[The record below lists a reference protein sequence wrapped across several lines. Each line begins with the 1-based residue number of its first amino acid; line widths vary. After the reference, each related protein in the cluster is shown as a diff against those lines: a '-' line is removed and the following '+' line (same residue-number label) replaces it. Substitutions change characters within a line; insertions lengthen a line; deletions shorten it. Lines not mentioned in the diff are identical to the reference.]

1 MGKRSLAMATAMFG
15 GALLAVKA
23 DAGPVTYVDAA
34 GGAGGNTVRA
44 ANGSVDDWS
53 HTGAANDNKWYF
65 RSDQGSAGVYQSSD
79 SNSYTED
86 APELLTTATGL
97 ANALYDVYVFFRSE
111 AGANDWKIRAGFTSN
126 PGANP
131 VYARTSA
138 GGATAGSRAL
148 TGVNALTWNGSA
160 PAEDDQQPLYYALI
174 GQYNVTSS
182 TLSVYI
188 DDLPVTGATPLNTRT
203 WYDGIGYALPT
214 TTPEI
219 NSAMTGNAQTPA
231 TWNNN
236 QSPVAGSNYNVLASH
251 IVTVDSAFPGNRLV
265 AKVGGTVNIAAPVD
279 VRYLKVETGGNVTVA
294 GSGDLKIGDE
304 NAAVTLGFFETD
316 QDLTFNM
323 NPGADFIMA
332 MSLRGAGNITYNS
345 NGAGS
350 ELILPDAQAFGG
362 VTKFEGTG
370 DGVRLVSNRGGGRI
384 EMNSTGANALTYDTV
399 GQISGG
405 INIFNQPGTVAH
417 ATNNPGSRLINP
429 SVLEANAAVTVDLSA
444 PYATDERRLLFG
456 DAIRG
461 AGDITVNG
469 TVSDPSNPNGGS
481 NGTTRNEFELGTT
494 GEPTNVAA
502 NTYSGTLTA
511 NNYVNVELRHS
522 LPAAKIVVNNNALF
536 DMGHQAVATTKT
548 MQFGEVVVNSGG
560 ILEVGYEQSIAGSA
574 TGRQVGN
581 LQLVKTDGRSG
592 SLTLN
597 AGASTVMQV
606 NGKDAG
612 QFDTIAA
619 QGAITLGGTLEVV
632 VNPLTSTSTGDNP
645 VYAPTPGDVITLIT
659 AGGGGGSL
667 ATDFNDNGTVDAA
680 DLATWKTAYG
690 STNLGDANN
699 DGVTDGADFL
709 AWQRDLGQS
718 SGGGLTGTFSS
729 LVVTDPGNVMSGA
742 GLAFQLN
749 VTSSEVQLVVVA
761 ASAVAAVP
769 EPAGLSLLAMGA
781 GLFVRRRQ

>member
-1 MGKRSLAMATAMFG
+1 MGKRSLAMATAMVG
-15 GALLAVKA
+15 GALLAAKA
-23 DAGPVTYVDAA
+23 DAGPVTYIDAA

-44 ANGSVDDWS
+44 ANGSVDDWF
-53 HTGAANDNKWYF
+53 HNAAANDNKWFF
-65 RSDQGSAGVYQSSD
+65 RPDQGSAGVYQSSD
-79 SNSYTED
+79 SNNYTED

-174 GQYNVTSS
+174 GQYNVTAS

-214 TTPEI
+214 TTLEI
-219 NSAMTGNAQTPA
+219 NSAMTGNAQTPG

-236 QSPVAGSNYNVLASH
+236 QAPVAGSNYNVLASH
-251 IVTVDSAFPGNRLV
+251 TVTVDSPFPGSRLT

-304 NAAVTLGFFETD
+304 NAAVTLGFFETA

-323 NPGADFIMA
+323 NPGSDFIMA
-332 MSLRGAGNITYNS
+332 MSLLGAGNITYNS

-350 ELILPDAQAFGG
+350 ELILPDAQGYGG
-362 VTKFEGTG
+362 TTKFQGTG
-370 DGVRLVSNRGGGRI
+370 DGVRVVSNRSSGRV
-384 EMNSTGANALTYDTV
+384 EMSSTGANVLTYDTN
-399 GQISGG
+399 GQITGG
-405 INIFNQPGTVAH
+405 THIFNQPGAVVH
-417 ATNNPGSRLINP
+417 ATNNTGSRLINP
-429 SVLEANAAVTVDLSA
+429 NVLEANAAVTVDLSA
-444 PYATDERRLLFG
+444 PYATDERRLLYG
-456 DAIRG
+456 DALRG
-461 AGDITVNG
+461 SGDITVNG
-469 TVSDPSNPNGGS
+469 TASDPSNSSGGS
-481 NGTTRNEFELGTT
+481 NGTTRNEFELGSTT
-494 GEPTNVAA
+494 EPTNIPA
-502 NTYSGTLTA
+502 NTYTGTLTA

-522 LPAAKIVVNNNALF
+522 LPAAKVVVNNHALF
-536 DMGHQAVATTKT
+536 DMGHQVVGTVKSI
-548 MQFGEVVVNSGG
+548 QFGEVVVNNGG
-560 ILEVGYEQSIAGSA
+560 ILEVGYEQSIAGFE
-574 TGRQVGN
+574 TGRQVAN
-581 LQLVKTDGRSG
+581 LQLVNTDGRAG

-597 AGASTVMQV
+597 SGARTVMQV

-619 QGAITLGGTLEVV
+619 QGAVTLGGTLEVV
-632 VNPLTSTSTGDNP
+632 VNPLTSTGTGVNS
-645 VYAPTPGDVITLIT
+645 VYAPTLGDVITLIT
-659 AGGGGGSL
+659 ASGGGSL

-742 GLAFQLN
+742 GLKFQLN
-749 VTSSEVQLVVVA
+749 VTSSGVQLQVVSA
-761 ASAVAAVP
+761 GAVAAVP
-769 EPAGLSLLAMGA
+769 EPAAWSLLAMGA
-781 GLFVRRRQ
+781 GLFVRRRR